1 MTYEVRAS
9 DRAFTRFLTTAT
21 PGRTHRERQNLAGPI
36 DQDFRAQL
44 VQLCHHLTIASYPI
58 LLLHISDRFADRDV
72 VTMHELSV
80 MKADREIQRLRE
92 WRDDVTF
99 GPKTHKSST
108 NQIERKAS

>member
-1 MTYEVRAS
+1 VTYEVRPS
-9 DRAFTRFLTTAT
+9 DRAFTRFLTTVT
-21 PGRTHRERQNLAGPI
+21 PGRAHRERQNLAGLI

-58 LLLHISDRFADRDV
+58 RLLQISNRFADRDV

-80 MKADREIQRLRE
+80 MKADREIQKLRE

-99 GPKTHKSST
+99 APEQRSINK
-108 NQIERKAS
+108 IERK